1 MDIPYAAPSQVNMAP
16 PLGVELIKKINSSNN
31 PKNVDRRK
39 VVVYQG
45 VYSKGDFSGS
55 TRDFGESEVG

>member
-1 MDIPYAAPSQVNMAP
+1 
-16 PLGVELIKKINSSNN
+16 VELIKKINSSNN

-45 VYSKGDFSGS
+45 GHSKGDVSAFA
-55 TRDFGESEVG
+55 RDFGESEFGQIGERG